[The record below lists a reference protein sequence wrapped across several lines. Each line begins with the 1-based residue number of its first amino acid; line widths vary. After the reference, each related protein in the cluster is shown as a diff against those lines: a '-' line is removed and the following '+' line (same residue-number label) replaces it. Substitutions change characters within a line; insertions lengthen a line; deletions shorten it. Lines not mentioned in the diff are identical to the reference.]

1 MKNRVNKKNGLGETM
16 PDYTRQPLLTRK
28 NEDELAAKME
38 PLWAEGMKGR
48 DIAEELGFGKPGRY
62 EKLMPNYIFYYRL
75 KFNNDPRYAEWNGLF
90 PPRNDP
96 PFTEHRY
103 KKTPKQLKLMSPEV
117 FIQTLNAKL
126 SPESTMFS
134 VKRARAYL
142 ILHYWSPLRE
152 SEIFERIRENFEI
165 TENEIIIHLLRKK
178 KHSHKETDEPI
189 DIPRAFPLVNEV
201 VEWLEDGEWKQKKVK
216 VVTKSGKV
224 KRVLSDRPFHFG
236 KDTANKYVKEVFA
249 DHYPHYFRF
258 NFITDGADDPDT
270 TIAELQAKTKLTLA
284 ALEEYIITEE
294 KTEDKF
300 DKHKIERL
308 RAKGL
313 VK

>member
-1 MKNRVNKKNGLGETM
+1 M
-16 PDYTRQPLLTRK
+16 PDYTRQPLLNAK
-28 NEDELAAKME
+28 EEAELKAKME

-48 DIAEELGFGKPGRY
+48 EIAEELGFGKPGVY
-62 EKLMPNYIFYYRL
+62 EKLKTNYIFYYRL
-75 KFNNDPRYAEWNGLF
+75 KFNNDEKNPGHF

-103 KKTPKQLKLMSPEV
+103 KKTPRELKLMSPEV

-126 SPESTMFS
+126 SLISKLFS

-142 ILHYWSPLRE
+142 ILHYWSPLRS
-152 SEIFERIRENFEI
+152 SEIYERTINDFEI
-165 TENEIIIHLLRKK
+165 TKDEIIIHLLRKK
-178 KHSHKETDEPI
+178 KHSHKEKDEPI
-189 DIPRAFPLVNEV
+189 DIPRALPLVNEV
-201 VEWLEDGEWKQKKVK
+201 VEWLEDGEWKEKKVK
-216 VVTKSGKV
+216 VITKSGKV
-224 KRVLSDRPFHFG
+224 KHVLSDRPFHFG

-270 TIAELQAKTKLTLA
+270 TIDELKAKTRLTLA

-313 VK
+313 IK